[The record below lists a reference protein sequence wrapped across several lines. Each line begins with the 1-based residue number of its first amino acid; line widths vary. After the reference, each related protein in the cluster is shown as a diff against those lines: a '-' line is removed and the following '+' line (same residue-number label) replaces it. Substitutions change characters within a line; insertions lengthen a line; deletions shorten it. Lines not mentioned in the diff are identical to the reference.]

1 MTEARRTALLDAV
14 REEVTGS
21 ALAAS
26 AGATTT
32 HAQAVVLR
40 VLAAR
45 VEPAMAILAQVRARW
60 RALAWDLE
68 ACAPRV
74 WRT

>member
-1 MTEARRTALLDAV
+1 MAEARRTALLEAA
-14 REEVTGS
+14 REEIVGS
-21 ALAAS
+21 AVAAS
-26 AGATTT
+26 AGATST
-32 HAQAVVLR
+32 HAEAVVLR

-60 RALAWDLE
+60 RALVWNLE